1 MKEKIFKILNLVSQG
16 KLTPEEALERLKV
29 LPFKEIEG
37 AKLDIHR
44 KLRRRIPEIVYGEG
58 KTPEQL
64 IRIANAFIE
73 EGEEVIITRISREK
87 FEKLRREI
95 NLNYYEKAKIASNL
109 TPRGEKGLVAVIT
122 AGTSDEPVAEEAATV
137 LELMGV
143 KVERIYDAGAAGIH
157 RIFPYIEII
166 DRAAA
171 AITIA
176 GMEGALPT
184 IVSSITSTP
193 VIGVPTSV
201 GYGTNFSG
209 ISPLLTMLNSC
220 SSGLAVVNIDN
231 GVAAAVFAYLIQE
244 KIYDK
249 RSL

>member
-1 MKEKIFKILNLVSQG
+1 MKEKIFKILNLVSEG
-16 KLTPEEALERLKV
+16 KITPEEALERLRV

-37 AKLDIHR
+37 AKLDMHR
-44 KLRRRIPEIVYGEG
+44 KLRRKIPEIVYGEG
-58 KTPEQL
+58 KTARQ
-64 IRIANAFIE
+64 IIKIARAFLE
-73 EGEEVIITRISREK
+73 ESQEVIITRLSPEK
-87 FEKLRREI
+87 FKDLEREVD
-95 NLNYYEKAKIASNL
+95 LYYYERARIGSNL
-109 TPRGEKGLVAVIT
+109 IPRREKGLVAVIT
-122 AGTSDEPVAEEAATV
+122 AGTSDEPVAEEAATI

-166 DRAAA
+166 DRASV

-184 IVSSITSTP
+184 IVSSMTSTP

-231 GVAAAVFAYLIQE
+231 GVAAAVFAYLMQE

>member
-16 KLTPEEALERLKV
+16 ALSPEQALEELKS

-37 AKLDIHR
+37 AKLDLHR
-44 KLRRRIPEIVYGEG
+44 KLRRRVPEIVYGEG

-64 IRIANAFIE
+64 LRIARAFIE
-73 EGEEVIITRISREK
+73 EGQEVIITRLSREK
-87 FEKLRREI
+87 YEGLKEKIDLY
-95 NLNYYEKAKIASNL
+95 YYEKARIASNL
-109 TPRGEKGLVAVIT
+109 KPRGEKGLVAVIT
-122 AGTSDEPVAEEAATV
+122 AGTSDESVAEEAAII
-137 LELMGV
+137 LELLGI

-157 RIFPYIEII
+157 RIFPYMETI
-166 DRAAA
+166 DRASS
-171 AITIA
+171 AIVIA

-184 IVSSITSTP
+184 IVSSMTSTP

-209 ISPLLTMLNSC
+209 VSPLLTMLNSC
-220 SSGLAVVNIDN
+220 SSGLTVVNIDN

-244 KIYDK
+244 KIDDQ
-249 RSL
+249 RNP